1 MSSVLKLSR
10 SDKMIVYTQVL
21 RAIATLPEYQGK
33 GCASMLLQSGLEKI
47 DAETAKAWLEA
58 TPQGQPLYAK
68 FGWKVVDEIVFD
80 LENYGCGEWV
90 QRTRVME
97 RPARIQ

>member
-1 MSSVLKLSR
+1 MSSVPNFSG

-21 RAIATLPEYQGK
+21 RSIATLPEYQGQ
-33 GCASMLLQSGLEKI
+33 GCASLLLQSGLERI
-47 DAETAKAWLEA
+47 DAESAKAWLEA
-58 TPQGQPLYAK
+58 TPQGQTLYAK

-90 QRTRVME
+90 QRTTVME
-97 RPARIQ
+97 RSGRI